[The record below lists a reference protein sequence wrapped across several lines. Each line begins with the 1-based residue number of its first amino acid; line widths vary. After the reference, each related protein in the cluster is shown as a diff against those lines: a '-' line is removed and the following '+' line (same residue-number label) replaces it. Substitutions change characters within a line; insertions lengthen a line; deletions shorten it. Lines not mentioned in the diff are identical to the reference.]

1 MKTNGYVPSKIK
13 KNRYRR
19 KQDRKW
25 SITPTWV
32 DKLMTVCKWWLYTM
46 PIICVSI
53 AMWLEP
59 SATSLNY
66 VITAVWCLSLL
77 KLTEVLDN

>member
-13 KNRYRR
+13 KNRSRR
-19 KQDRKW
+19 REDRKW

-32 DKLMTVCKWWLYTM
+32 DKLMIVCKWWLYTM
-46 PIICVSI
+46 PIICISI

-59 SATSLNY
+59 TAISQSY

-77 KLTEVLDN
+77 KLIEVLDK

>member
-1 MKTNGYVPSKIK
+1 MA
-13 KNRYRR
+13 KNKNQYRR
-19 KQDRKW
+19 KQDKRW
-25 SITPTWV
+25 NLTPTWV

-59 SATSLNY
+59 TAISQSY
-66 VITAVWCLSLL
+66 IITAVWCLSLL
-77 KLTEVLDN
+77 KLTEVLDK

>member
-1 MKTNGYVPSKIK
+1 MAK
-13 KNRYRR
+13 KNHSRR
-19 KQDRKW
+19 VEDRKW
-25 SITPTWV
+25 NLLPCWV
-32 DKLMTVCKWWLYTM
+32 DKLMTICKWWLYTM

-59 SATSLNY
+59 SAISQGY

-77 KLTEVLDN
+77 KLTEVLDK